1 MDGSVSIFIEFI
13 HGQLK
18 ETRKFEGEKTL
29 VQFINDDIVMASS
42 DGKLRILN
50 ENLEIKKQ
58 LNAGTVTQN
67 STPYCLTGNEKYLA
81 VSGNYDGVVRYYRR
95 NGDAEPEKV

>member
-50 ENLEIKKQ
+50 ENLDIKKQ
-58 LNAGTVTQN
+58 FTAGTVTEQ
-67 STPYCLTGNEKYLA
+67 SSPCSFTGNEKYLA
-81 VSGNYDGVVRYYRR
+81 VSGNYDGVVRYYRKNVR
-95 NGDAEPEKV
+95 